1 MARLS
6 RTFLVI
12 ALAGLLSGVA
22 GDPEGDRTLQE
33 RLDRVVESRALRGSR
48 TSALV
53 VRGEDGRVLYAR
65 DADRPMVPASNQK
78 ILTAIATLAAFGPTH
93 RFVTEVLS
101 DVPLS
106 ENGEVGSLT
115 IRGGGDPSLTSEDLW
130 RLAADLR
137 RQGLRRVRGDLILDD
152 TLFDAERWHP
162 SWGTISARAY
172 HAPVGAL
179 SVNYGAFAAV
189 IEAGSNAGDPVRV
202 SLDPPA
208 AFFRLANR
216 AVTGPAR
223 GRGRALMVERSAGS
237 PLELVT
243 VSGSVPAGGDPYTV
257 HRSVTDPA
265 LYAGGVLRLQLEA
278 NGIEVAGDTR
288 LGTAPES
295 AHPLLAFRGKPV
307 SETVRLFMKFSN
319 NAIAETLVKALA
331 VRAGAGPGSWKRGIP
346 AVRAELDGLGL
357 DTHDIV
363 IADGSGLSYENRIA
377 PRRLVQALRLAKN
390 SFRFGPEFVSA
401 LPIASADGTLEKRAD
416 GAAEVVRAKTGLLTR
431 VTALSGYAR
440 LADGTEA
447 VFSIVSNGYRSDAE
461 RAMAALDSFVS
472 ELVTAPV
479 ALPAPDSDQE
489 RLRESRSSS

>member
-1 MARLS
+1 
-6 RTFLVI
+6 
-12 ALAGLLSGVA
+12 
-22 GDPEGDRTLQE
+22 
-33 RLDRVVESRALRGSR
+33 VVESRALRGAR
-48 TSALV
+48 TAALV
-53 VRGEDGRVLYAR
+53 VRREDGRVLYAR
-65 DADRPMVPASNQK
+65 DADRAMVPASNQK
-78 ILTAIATLAAFGPTH
+78 ILTAIATLSAFGPTH
-93 RFVTEVLS
+93 RFLTEVLS
-101 DVPLS
+101 DVPPGS
-106 ENGEVGSLT
+106 EGEVGSLFV
-115 IRGGGDPSLTSEDLW
+115 RGGGDPSLTSEDLW

-189 IEAGSNAGDPVRV
+189 IEAGSEVGDPVRV
-202 SLDPPA
+202 TLDPPA

-216 AVTGPAR
+216 AVTGPAG
-223 GRGRALMVERSAGS
+223 GRGRALVVERSAGS
-237 PLELVT
+237 AQELVT
-243 VSGSVPAGGDPYTV
+243 VSGSLPAGGDPYTV

-278 NGIEVAGDTR
+278 NGIVVEGETR
-288 LGTAPES
+288 LGGAPAS
-295 AHPLLAFRGKPV
+295 AHSLLEFRGKPV

-331 VRAGAGPGSWKRGIP
+331 VHAGHGPGSWKSGIP
-346 AVRAELDGLGL
+346 ALRAELEALGL
-357 DTHDIV
+357 DTEDIV

-377 PRRLVQALRLAKN
+377 PRGLVEALRVAER

-416 GAAEVVRAKTGLLTR
+416 GAADVVRAKTGLLTR

-447 VFSIVSNGYRSDAE
+447 VFSIVSNGYRCDAE
-461 RAMAALDSFVS
+461 RAMAALDAFVS

-479 ALPAPDSDQE
+479 AIPAADADQE